1 MCDDRGLLK
10 RRHAE
15 LSSGTSVH
23 LQIDYSSV
31 FQLIGLE
38 KQRNNK
44 KLIPDVAS
52 NFAFVASVAARVA
65 YIAPYSPPSESS
77 SQAALLHVQM
87 IVGVDLTQ
95 LRNWTV

>member
-1 MCDDRGLLK
+1 MCDDRGLLI

-15 LSSGTSVH
+15 LSSGTYVH

-44 KLIPDVAS
+44 KKLIPDATS
-52 NFAFVASVAARVA
+52 NFAFVAALVA

-87 IVGVDLTQ
+87 IVGVDSTQ

>member
-1 MCDDRGLLK
+1 MLFR
-10 RRHAE
+10 
-15 LSSGTSVH
+15 SVH

-44 KLIPDVAS
+44 KKLIPDATS
-52 NFAFVASVAARVA
+52 NFAFVASVAALVA

-87 IVGVDLTQ
+87 IVGVDSTQ

>member
-10 RRHAE
+10 RQYAK

-44 KLIPDVAS
+44 KLIPDAAS
-52 NFAFVASVAARVA
+52 NFADDRRGHASCKHLTLVVR
-65 YIAPYSPPSESS
+65 E
-77 SQAALLHVQM
+77 LHA
-87 IVGVDLTQ
+87 
-95 LRNWTV
+95 

>member
-1 MCDDRGLLK
+1 MCDDRGLLI

-15 LSSGTSVH
+15 LSPGTSVH

-31 FQLIGLE
+31 FQLNGLE

-52 NFAFVASVAARVA
+52 NFAFVASIAALVA

-77 SQAALLHVQM
+77 SQAALLHMQM
-87 IVGVDLTQ
+87 IVGVDSTQ

>member
-44 KLIPDVAS
+44 KLIPV
-52 NFAFVASVAARVA
+52 AFVASVAALVA
-65 YIAPYSPPSESS
+65 YIAPYSLLSNSS
-77 SQAALLHVQM
+77 SQGALLHVQM
-87 IVGVDLTQ
+87 IVGVDSTQ

>member
-44 KLIPDVAS
+44 KMIPDVAS
-52 NFAFVASVAARVA
+52 NFVFVASVA
-65 YIAPYSPPSESS
+65 YIAAYSPPSESS

-87 IVGVDLTQ
+87 IVGVDSTQ

>member
-23 LQIDYSSV
+23 LQIDYSPV
-31 FQLIGLE
+31 FQLIRLE
-38 KQRNNK
+38 KQQNNK

-52 NFAFVASVAARVA
+52 NFAFVASVAALVA
-65 YIAPYSPPSESS
+65 YIAPYSPPSVSS

-87 IVGVDLTQ
+87 VVGVDSTQ

>member
-52 NFAFVASVAARVA
+52 NFAFVASVASNFAFMR
-65 YIAPYSPPSESS
+65 IT
-77 SQAALLHVQM
+77 Q
-87 IVGVDLTQ
+87 IVHLMRLMCQDDIVVLISFIP
-95 LRNWTV
+95 

>member
-31 FQLIGLE
+31 FQLIGLK
-38 KQRNNK
+38 KQRKNK

-52 NFAFVASVAARVA
+52 NFASVAALVA
-65 YIAPYSPPSESS
+65 YIASYSPPSESS

-87 IVGVDLTQ
+87 IVGVDSTQ